1 MGVLGVNTRLINRW
15 FITWLLFLI
24 VVFAILL
31 YPPFWKNRLVTP
43 LTNVHLLNPSPPV
56 DPWTAA
62 AEKVKA
68 DRGEPEGRQ
77 AKVDIP
83 SELRQ
88 YADTRR
94 FLAIQVGEVAEHKI
108 KTPKDFVDLGTMLE
122 DGSLVPVPPVDEDY
136 VLFGVGGSADSEAF
150 TRFEK
155 GKSVSIYNQAQ
166 LTAEYDRLANTRKS
180 AQDQLTSLQ
189 QQVKGLKRRE
199 RSRRAQ
205 LQKDIAT
212 ANQTLKTAAD
222 RKALLDHYYNDPASR
237 DALFA
242 DYQSLERQG
251 TKLFN
256 SPANLDD
263 PTTRQR
269 LKVQM
274 LSSLRP
280 EALRML
286 KEIATAYRQQFD
298 RPLPVTSLVRP
309 DEYQLE
315 LSRTNANATRIDTP
329 PHSTGLAFD
338 ILYRYM
344 TAAEQTFLMTLLAR
358 LEDDGRIEVL
368 RENRDHY
375 HVFAFV
381 DAARPGEQYI
391 AAALGV
397 VRPGKVATSEAESAA
412 HVRGSKKAEANHGR
426 SKTWESKVAK
436 KRESKTTKRKAA
448 RAPAKKA
455 KTKRRR

>member
-1 MGVLGVNTRLINRW
+1 MNTRVINRW
-15 FITWLLFLI
+15 FLTWLIFLI
-24 VVFAILL
+24 VVFAVLL
-31 YPPFWKNRLVTP
+31 YPPFWKKHLVVP
-43 LTNVHLLNPSPPV
+43 LTDVRLLNPSPAV
-56 DPWTAA
+56 DPWMAA

-94 FLAIQVGEVAEHKI
+94 FLAIQVGEAAQHKI
-108 KTPKDFVDLGTMLE
+108 ETPKDFVDLGTMLE
-122 DGSLVPVPPVDEDY
+122 NGSLVQVPSVDEDY

-150 TRFEK
+150 TRFDK
-155 GKSVSIYNQAQ
+155 GKSVSVYNQAQ
-166 LTAEYDRLANTRKS
+166 LTAEYDRLANARKT

-189 QQVKGLKRRE
+189 QQVKSLKRNE

-212 ANQTLKTAAD
+212 ANQSLKTAAE
-222 RKALLDHYYNDPASR
+222 RKTLLDHYYNDSATR
-237 DALFA
+237 EALFA
-242 DYQSLERQG
+242 DYQALERQG
-251 TKLFN
+251 TKLFK

-263 PTTRQR
+263 PSARQR

-280 EALRML
+280 EAFRML
-286 KEIATAYRQQFD
+286 KEIASAYRQQFD

-344 TAAEQTFLMTLLAR
+344 TAAEQTFVMNLLAR

-381 DAARPGEQYI
+381 DGARPGEQYI

-397 VRPGKVATSEAESAA
+397 VRPGKPATSEGESAA
-412 HVRGSKKAEANHGR
+412 RIRGSKKAEANHSR
-426 SKTWESKVAK
+426 SKTREPKVEKRASKP
-436 KRESKTTKRKAA
+436 TKRKAA
-448 RAPAKKA
+448 RAPAKKTKA
-455 KTKRRR
+455 KRRR